1 MDIETGIANEQPN
14 EEIIETEPTE
24 ETVETTA
31 EEPEAPDAAEPEASG
46 EGSGEPEPAPQT
58 KEERARFAA
67 ERRRREQQEAVN
79 AAVQRAIAEE
89 RERARAENE
98 RNQLGDLYGQVSQY
112 TGRQILTLDDKRAH
126 DAAASAQAARLSLEK
141 RGISAEDLQAVI
153 NAHPAVQEARRA
165 AESSRKL
172 GQEMAQMERQRLID
186 ADISQIAKYDATVK
200 SVDDLRNGEG
210 GEEIARLVDSGRMTY
225 LEAWKMVNFDRVQS
239 ARANAAANAA
249 RARETGK
256 SHMTSTVTRS
266 SGETPVSIPEET
278 KRLFEAAGITK
289 AEDQAKEYRKYLKQL
304 KG

>member
-1 MDIETGIANEQPN
+1 MDIETGIVTEQ
-14 EEIIETEPTE
+14 PTE
-24 ETVETTA
+24 ETIETSPA
-31 EEPEAPDAAEPEASG
+31 EETIGTPETEPEAPDAAESEAPA
-46 EGSGEPEPAPQT
+46 EGSGEPEAAPQT

-89 RERARAENE
+89 RERARAERE
-98 RNQLGDLYGQVSQY
+98 RDQIGELYGQVSQY

-126 DAAASAQAARLSLEK
+126 DAAASAQAARASLEK

-172 GQEMAQMERQRLID
+172 GQEMAQMERQRLIER
-186 ADISQIAKYDATVK
+186 DIAQIAKYDATVK
-200 SVDDLRNGEG
+200 SVDDLRNGAE
-210 GEEIARLVDSGRMTY
+210 GEEISRLVDSGRMTY
-225 LEAWKMVNFDRVQS
+225 LEAWKMVNFDRVQA
-239 ARANAAANAA
+239 ARSNAAANAA

-256 SHMTSTVTRS
+256 SHMTATGTRS
-266 SGETPVSIPEET
+266 AGDAPVSIPEET
-278 KRLFEAAGITK
+278 RRLFEAAGITK
-289 AEDQAKEYRKYLKQL
+289 PEEQAKEYRKYLKQT

>member
-1 MDIETGIANEQPN
+1 MDIETGIVTEQ
-14 EEIIETEPTE
+14 PTE
-24 ETVETTA
+24 ETIETSPVEETIETTA
-31 EEPEAPDAAEPEASG
+31 EPDAPDTAEPEAPEEDA
-46 EGSGEPEPAPQT
+46 GEPGAAPQT

-89 RERARAENE
+89 RERARAERE
-98 RNQLGDLYGQVSQY
+98 RDQIGELYGQVSQY
-112 TGRQILTLDDKRAH
+112 TGRQILTLDEKRAH
-126 DAAASAQAARLSLEK
+126 DAAASAQAARASLEK

-172 GQEMAQMERQRLID
+172 GQEMAQMERQRLIER
-186 ADISQIAKYDATVK
+186 DIAQIAKYDATVK
-200 SVDDLRNGEG
+200 SVDDLRNGAE
-210 GEEIARLVDSGRMTY
+210 GEEISRLVDSGRMTY
-225 LEAWKMVNFDRVQS
+225 LEAWKMVNFDRVQA
-239 ARANAAANAA
+239 ARSNAAANAA

-256 SHMTSTVTRS
+256 SHMTATGTRS
-266 SGETPVSIPEET
+266 SGDTPVSIPEET

-289 AEDQAKEYRKYLKQL
+289 PDEQAKEYRKYLKQT

>member
-1 MDIETGIANEQPN
+1 MDIETGIVEEQPN

-24 ETVETTA
+24 ETVETPA
-31 EEPEAPDAAEPEASG
+31 AEPEAPDAAEPEASG
-46 EGSGEPEPAPQT
+46 EGSGETEPAPQT

-126 DAAASAQAARLSLEK
+126 EAAASAQAARLSLEK

-172 GQEMAQMERQRLID
+172 GQEMAQMERQRLIER
-186 ADISQIAKYDATVK
+186 DIAQIAKYDATVK
-200 SVDDLRNGEG
+200 SVDDLRNGAE
-210 GEEIARLVDSGRMTY
+210 GEEISRLVDSGRMTY
-225 LEAWKMVNFDRVQS
+225 LEAWKMVNFDRVQA
-239 ARANAAANAA
+239 ARSNAAANAA
-249 RARETGK
+249 RASATGK
-256 SHMTSTVTRS
+256 SHMTATGTRS
-266 SGETPVSIPEET
+266 SGDTPVSIPEET

-289 AEDQAKEYRKYLKQL
+289 PEDQAKEYRKYLKQT

>member
-1 MDIETGIANEQPN
+1 MDIETGIMTEQPN

-24 ETVETTA
+24 EVVEQQ
-31 EEPEAPDAAEPEASG
+31 EEPESPDAAEPEAPG

-126 DAAASAQAARLSLEK
+126 EAAASAQAARLSLEK

-200 SVDDLRNGEG
+200 SVDDLRN